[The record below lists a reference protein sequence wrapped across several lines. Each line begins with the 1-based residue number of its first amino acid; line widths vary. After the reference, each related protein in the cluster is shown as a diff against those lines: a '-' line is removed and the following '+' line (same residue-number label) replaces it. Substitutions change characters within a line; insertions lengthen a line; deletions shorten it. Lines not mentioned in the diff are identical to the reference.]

1 MNGMMAKVSFFMF
14 SSSLV
19 VTELFRLGRADHSF
33 KGGFRRAVAVEE
45 KWVICSPSNRP
56 IIAPRIRVGYA
67 PKGYAL
73 NAFLMLQEYR
83 KQVSVPLGQ
92 LPFALPFG
100 FAFERV
106 IVVVELGYGIGIVCK
121 LKCPFD
127 VVGADDFHPR
137 RLAHCPVFIKR
148 FVHHV
153 PAVNPPFISAHHG
166 MDMVAHPLQ

>member
-1 MNGMMAKVSFFMF
+1 MALQAYGCHRNSC
-14 SSSLV
+14 
-19 VTELFRLGRADHSF
+19 RHQ
-33 KGGFRRAVAVEE
+33 
-45 KWVICSPSNRP
+45 
-56 IIAPRIRVGYA
+56 
-67 PKGYAL
+67 
-73 NAFLMLQEYR
+73 FL
-83 KQVSVPLGQ
+83 KQRHG
-92 LPFALPFG
+92 ALPFG

-166 MDMVAHPLQ
+166 MDMVAHPLQKQVASDGIPLVIFKNPIRRLLMPHQRVADHNHVMLLTKVDITVGGGEVVNIGLRMYQRPLQNVFRRNRVEL